1 VGERVTT
8 PSYAVRV
15 CHDYLVYSPLRGV
28 AALVN
33 RPALEELRDG
43 GDGPSSGGAMASLRE
58 ALWRP
63 AGPAPAPRVGPV
75 REPLFLGLVPTRGCS
90 MACGYCTFLDAP
102 SAPPMTLDVARAAV
116 DAYLELIER
125 AGATRA
131 EIHFF
136 GGEPLH
142 APDVVAFAVGHA
154 RRTAAERGLAL
165 HLEISTNGLCSAAR
179 AAWLGDHLDA
189 VVLSLDGPAEVH
201 DRNRP
206 VAGGGG
212 SFDVVFRTA
221 KILSDSSADLVIRSC
236 VTEASVERLEE
247 WAETI
252 GRELRPSAV
261 CFERLTP
268 SARSEAAG
276 LRPPDPWAF
285 ARAFVHAA
293 RRLRDRGI
301 EVVTSTTDLG
311 AMRLSCCPVG
321 EDALIVSPDG
331 RVNACYL
338 LEEQWRDRGLDLRL
352 GELDA
357 ASGTLRFDR
366 LQVARVRA
374 LAAAHAPRC
383 EGCLCR
389 PHCAGGCH
397 VDHRPSSIDDG
408 YDDLCISTR
417 LITIA
422 ELLER
427 VGRPE
432 LAAEWLEDRAALAQS
447 ALQPSDLLEEV
458 RT

>member
-1 VGERVTT
+1 
-8 PSYAVRV
+8 
-15 CHDYLVYSPLRGV
+15 
-28 AALVN
+28 
-33 RPALEELRDG
+33 
-43 GDGPSSGGAMASLRE
+43 
-58 ALWRP
+58 
-63 AGPAPAPRVGPV
+63 
-75 REPLFLGLVPTRGCS
+75 
-90 MACGYCTFLDAP
+90 MACAYCTFLDAP
-102 SAPPMTLDVARAAV
+102 PAPPMTLDTARAAV
-116 DAYLELIER
+116 DAYLELTGR
-125 AGATRA
+125 AGATRG

-142 APDVVAFAVGHA
+142 APDVVAFVVGHA
-154 RRTAAERGLAL
+154 RRAAAERGLAL

-189 VVLSLDGPAEVH
+189 VVLSLDGPAEIH
-201 DRNRP
+201 DQNRP
-206 VAGGGG
+206 LADGDG
-212 SFDVVFRTA
+212 SFEVVFRTA
-221 KILSDSSADLVIRSC
+221 RILSEAAADLVIRSC
-236 VTEASVERLEE
+236 ITDASLERLED

-252 GRELRPSAV
+252 ARELGPSIV

-285 ARAFVHAA
+285 SRAFVRAA

-321 EDALIVSPDG
+321 EDALIVTPDG
-331 RVNACYL
+331 HVNACYL
-338 LEEQWRDRGLDLRL
+338 LEERWRDRGLDLRL

-357 ASGTLRFDR
+357 ASGTLRLDR

-374 LAAAHAPRC
+374 LAVTHAPRC

-427 VGRPE
+427 IGRSD
-432 LAAEWLEDRAALAQS
+432 LADEWLEDRAALAES